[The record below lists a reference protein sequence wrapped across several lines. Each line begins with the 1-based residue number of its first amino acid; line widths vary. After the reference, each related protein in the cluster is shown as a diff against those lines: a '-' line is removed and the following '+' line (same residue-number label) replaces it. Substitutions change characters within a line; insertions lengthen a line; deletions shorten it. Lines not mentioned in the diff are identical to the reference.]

1 MTSILLLFIVL
12 TCPDTAKDSKDLQ
25 VDVDPTG
32 TFKKKHTYIY
42 MWKVLETMC
51 FYGKFLTSKDFF
63 DVFHVKCK
71 RYVSPRFIP
80 HVSVLFQQFLR
91 QDLLVKTYQHP
102 LRAWR
107 ILDRQGK
114 SWMSE
119 KTLTYSHPGA
129 DGIWTFVLNKSSLN
143 WEYC

>member
-1 MTSILLLFIVL
+1 
-12 TCPDTAKDSKDLQ
+12 
-25 VDVDPTG
+25 
-32 TFKKKHTYIY
+32 
-42 MWKVLETMC
+42 MC
-51 FYGKFLTSKDFF
+51 FYGKLLTSKDFF

-71 RYVSPRFIP
+71 RCVSPRFFP
-80 HVSVLFQQFLR
+80 HVSSLFQQFLR

-114 SWMSE
+114 LWMSE

>member
-1 MTSILLLFIVL
+1 MLIQQEL
-12 TCPDTAKDSKDLQ
+12 SKKN
-25 VDVDPTG
+25 T
-32 TFKKKHTYIY
+32 HIYIYIYIYIY